1 MSAAFDSVL
10 VLAFDLNL
18 GSPFLASSVRSGTSM
33 GFFHL
38 VRVCSKINDSNLEST
53 TLPRSTSRKSLQLLN
68 HTALITGATRGIG
81 LAIAR
86 VLAGQ
91 GCNLILTGRDASAL
105 HRASKELISPKT
117 KILAHP
123 SDVRDPE
130 SVDDLFRAI
139 RRQFKRLDILINNA
153 GIAHANLTV
162 DKLPL
167 PLWQDVIDTNLTGTF
182 LVTQAAIPIMKHGG
196 TIVNNLS
203 IVANRVFAGSAA
215 YIASKQ
221 GALGL
226 TNTLRE
232 ELRPKGIRVI
242 ALLPGAT
249 DTAIWNSFWPEA
261 PRKKMMSPAT
271 IAQAVVSAILL
282 PANTTVETLEILPTG
297 GAL

>member
-1 MSAAFDSVL
+1 VL
-10 VLAFDLNL
+10 YIPHVPPRNL
-18 GSPFLASSVRSGTSM
+18 SRSGPQLRNQVA
-33 GFFHL
+33 L
-38 VRVCSKINDSNLEST
+38 V
-53 TLPRSTSRKSLQLLN
+53 
-68 HTALITGATRGIG
+68 TGATRGIG

-86 VLAGQ
+86 TLATE
-91 GCNLILTGRDASAL
+91 GCNLVLTGRDQSAL
-105 HRASKELISPKT
+105 SRISRELAPARVQT
-117 KILAHP
+117 LAHLC
-123 SDVRDPE
+123 DVRDPQ

-139 RRQFKRLDILINNA
+139 RRQCKRLDILINNA

-167 PLWQDVIDTNLTGTF
+167 PLWQDVIDTNLTGMF
-182 LVTQAAIPIMKHGG
+182 LVTQAALAIMKRGG

-215 YIASKQ
+215 YIASKH

-249 DTAIWNSFWPEA
+249 DTEIWNTFWPQA

-271 IAQAVVSAILL
+271 VAAAVVNAILL
-282 PANTTVETLEILPTG
+282 PPNATVETLEILPTAG
-297 GAL
+297 LL